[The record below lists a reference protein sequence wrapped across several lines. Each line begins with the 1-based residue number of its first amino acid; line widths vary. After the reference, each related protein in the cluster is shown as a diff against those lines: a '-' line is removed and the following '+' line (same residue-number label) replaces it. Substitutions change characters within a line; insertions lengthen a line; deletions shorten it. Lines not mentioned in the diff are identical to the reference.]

1 MKKSAEAQLR
11 SLIEKHLLRVMGAAI
26 AVIYL
31 LVGIFKSTNSTAA
44 IGFIMI
50 PFFAALGAFAGDA
63 IQYGWD
69 LIQKKRSHSMP
80 KTVLILV
87 VVVFVGIKWIQSYA
101 HDQDLQLAKNPATPL
116 PQILQLLQKNDPAL
130 TAAIAANPS
139 LPPNEL
145 DNLIHKNLTDYHL
158 IYSAVQH
165 PSLNMDQIKRIAN
178 LTASDFKGRTEYE
191 LYQNFVWAALAQR
204 PDIPAETIHVL
215 AAKSNPQ
222 HFLILA
228 LLESATL
235 TCAEKQKFL
244 PQSNQ
249 VLENSILKS
258 IEQSHCPADGASSK

>member
-139 LPPNEL
+139 LPASEL
-145 DNLIHKNLTDYHL
+145 DILITQHLSDYHF
-158 IYSAVQH
+158 IYSALQH
-165 PSLNMDQIKRIAN
+165 PALNLEQIQKISA
-178 LTASDFKGRTEYE
+178 LQASDFKGQVEYE
-191 LYQNFVWAALAQR
+191 LYQNFVWSALAKR
-204 PDIPAETIHVL
+204 SDIPAEIIHVL

-228 LLESATL
+228 LLDSPVL
-235 TCAEKQKFL
+235 TCAEAEKFL
-244 PQSNQ
+244 PQKNS
-249 VLENSILKS
+249 VLENAIVKTLQKNG
-258 IEQSHCPADGASSK
+258 CRK